1 MNILDKYSL
10 KNKVALVT
18 GSGRNL
24 GKAIALGLAE
34 AGADVVVTSRT
45 LVEVEKVSEDIIKM
59 GKRSAAFKMDVTHF
73 EQVQDVVNEIIK
85 KFGRIDILVNNSAIR
100 HNKPVLELPVA
111 EWREVIDTNLTG
123 AFLCCK
129 AVGPHMI
136 KQRYGRIINIASR
149 AGIRGRANASSYC
162 ASKGALIQLNKALA
176 LEWAPHNILVNAVAP
191 GLIITDRTSEMPKVT
206 FEKRTAGIP
215 LHRAA
220 QVAEIVPCVVYLASE
235 ACTYMTGETI
245 IIDGGSAVQ

>member
-1 MNILDKYSL
+1 MSILNKYSL

-24 GKAIALGLAE
+24 GKAIALGLAD
-34 AGADVVVTSRT
+34 AGADVVLVSRT
-45 LVEVEKVSEDIIKM
+45 LIEVQKVSEKIKIK
-59 GKRSAAFKMDVTHF
+59 GHKSAAYKMDVTNF
-73 EQVQDVVNEIIK
+73 QQVLNIVNEIIL

-100 HNKPVLELPVA
+100 HNKSVLEISVD

-123 AFLCCK
+123 AFICCK

-136 KQRYGRIINIASR
+136 TQKYGRIINIASR
-149 AGIRGRANASSYC
+149 AGIRGRADATSYC
-162 ASKGALIQLNKALA
+162 ASKGGLIQLNKALA
-176 LEWAPHNILVNAVAP
+176 LEWAQHNILVNAIAP
-191 GLIITDRTSEMPKVT
+191 GLIITDRTSEMPKYT
-206 FEKRTAGIP
+206 FEKRIAGIP

-220 QVAEIVPCVVYLASE
+220 QVSEIIPCVVYLASD

-245 IIDGGSAVQ
+245 TIDGGSAAQ